1 MGAHAPFWA
10 KKKTHRHNSRSA
22 VRIFKKIF
30 HNERGQEVYKN
41 YNNDFS
47 EKIVFWGNLTIFGN
61 KMTNPH
67 NSGSTLSTFLKHFA
81 Q

>member
-1 MGAHAPFWA
+1 MGAHAPFRD

-41 YNNDFS
+41 YNNHFS
-47 EKIVFWGNLTIFGN
+47 EKIVFWDNLTIFGN

-67 NSGSTLSTFLKHFA
+67 NSGSTLSMFLKDFA